1 MDWWIKSVSRPVYSP
16 RTSEKSVRL
25 EGIVYL
31 ADTNIFLEALLGQD
45 KKDDVQSF
53 LQINDLS
60 TIYITDLSLHSIGII
75 LFRLKYFTLFNSFL
89 EDIIVD
95 GVGILSLSPEDLKT
109 LERIADKFNLDFDDA
124 YQYAVAAKYE
134 MQLISFDTDFDQTE
148 RKRKEPIEVL

>member
-1 MDWWIKSVSRPVYSP
+1 M
-16 RTSEKSVRL
+16 
-25 EGIVYL
+25 YL